1 MADPGEDN
9 VLVLL
14 LSELRARL
22 TIMND
27 YLVAR
32 DPEFAVTMDRRL
44 ADMLKIQ
51 CSVAAEDLEDYR
63 SMVREYGPVRWPT
76 LDELEQQVRQD
87 SRRRLLR
94 IVRPEGSDGPS
105 SDPPGPA
112 Q

>member
-22 TIMND
+22 TIMAD
-27 YLVAR
+27 YLAAR
-32 DPEFAVTMDRRL
+32 DPEFSVTMDRRL
-44 ADMLKIQ
+44 AEMLKIQ
-51 CSVAAEDLEDYR
+51 LSAAAEDLEDYR
-63 SMVREYGPVRWPT
+63 SMVQEYGPVRWPT
-76 LDELEQQVRQD
+76 LDELGQQVRQD

-94 IVRPEGSDGPS
+94 IVHPVGSGGPS
-105 SDPPGPA
+105 PDPPEPA